1 MSSERV
7 IESRWE
13 PLELF
18 AKRTGLDCGDFMF
31 MGGSL
36 EGLSIFAYKHCDT
49 RRYLHVSASTGEA
62 YSWASFSD
70 SYTQISDAEAVAHVL
85 A

>member
-1 MSSERV
+1 MSTMRT
-7 IESRWE
+7 IESSWE

-18 AKRTGLDCGDFMF
+18 AKRTGLDCTDYMF
-31 MGGSL
+31 MGGCL
-36 EGLSIFAYKHCDT
+36 EGLSIFSYKHCGT

-62 YSWASFSD
+62 YAWANFFD
-70 SYTQISDAEAVAHVL
+70 GYTQISDAEAVAHVL